1 MHRPSCRYK
10 GGADWFNFFVKLVLY
25 YSALKFWGGIG
36 VVWQSVRLFKN
47 RLLVNE
53 YDSSLFSHRTKVQI
67 DERGWLVQGFLFK
80 NGQWINYQELRGG
93 RRGWKCMSKY
103 GQEKSEYSWKAEK
116 NDVML
121 KKVEGEVNFNIP
133 NGVWVALEALLCME
147 SSG

>member
-1 MHRPSCRYK
+1 MV
-10 GGADWFNFFVKLVLY
+10 FF
-25 YSALKFWGGIG
+25 LKMA
-36 VVWQSVRLFKN
+36 
-47 RLLVNE
+47 NE
-53 YDSSLFSHRTKVQI
+53 LITRSW
-67 DERGWLVQGFLFK
+67 E
-80 NGQWINYQELRGG
+80 GG

-121 KKVEGEVNFNIP
+121 KKVEGEVNFHIP